1 MNAALRIQIPGAAPL
16 PAANQEDRIGRE
28 DRSALICCHEPAYL
42 EYLTEQ
48 LRGIGYKIHHATSHQ
63 QASQRLASRAYHL
76 TVLLENLEGCEL
88 ADNALLQQLAAVAT
102 DERRAT
108 YVIMLCQSFGTGD
121 EMNAYALSV
130 NQLIN
135 YQDIAQFSSLVVPAL
150 EEYQEGNRFFDAA
163 LRKAA

>member
-1 MNAALRIQIPGAAPL
+1 MSAALRIQLPGAQPP

-28 DRSALICCHEPAYL
+28 DRSALVCCHEPAYL

-48 LRGIGYKIHHATSHQ
+48 LRAIGYKVHHARGHQ
-63 QASQRLASRAYHL
+63 DAVHRLAGRSYHL
-76 TVLLENLEGCEL
+76 TLLLENLEGCAL
-88 ADNALLQQLAAVAT
+88 GDNGLLQHLALVTT

-108 YVIMLCQSFGTGD
+108 YILMLCQSFVTGD
-121 EMNAYALSV
+121 DRNAYALSV

-135 YQDIAQFSSLVVPAL
+135 YQDIAQFSALLAPAL
-150 EEYQEGNRFFDAA
+150 EEYQDRNRFFDAA